1 MAGTALNVVIGYD
14 PREWEAYQVCEHS
27 LLRHASK
34 PVNVVKLDLTTLR
47 ETGLY
52 DRPFR
57 VSETGQMWD
66 ERDKRPFSVAFSFS
80 RFLVPFIVRGPA
92 LFVDCDFLFRQDVAQ
107 LFAEFDP
114 LMAVQVVKHDHQP
127 PGAKKMDNIAQG
139 RYNRKNWSSCVMWN
153 TEHHANRSLTVAA
166 VNSWAGLDLHGFKWL
181 PDCYIGSLP
190 EKWNWLADASPT
202 CGGNPDDIGAIHYTS
217 GGPWFDHMQD
227 CPFAAEW
234 LEERRLM
241 RRAMAEAA

>member
-1 MAGTALNVVIGYD
+1 MTLNVVIGYD
-14 PREWEAYQVCEHS
+14 PREWEAYAVCEHS
-27 LLRHASK
+27 LLRHATQ

-52 DRPFR
+52 DRPYR

-80 RFLVPFIVRGPA
+80 RFLVPFVVRGPA

-114 LMAVQVVKHDHQP
+114 MMAVQVVKHDHQP

-139 RYNRKNWSSCVMWN
+139 RYNRKNWSSCVLWN
-153 TEHHANRSLTVAA
+153 TDHHANRSLTVAA
-166 VNSWAGLDLHGFKWL
+166 VNSWPGLDLHGFKWL
-181 PDCYIGSLP
+181 ADCYIGSLP

-202 CGGNPDDIGAIHYTS
+202 CGGNANDIGAIHYTS

-227 CPFAAEW
+227 CPFASEW

-241 RRAMAEAA
+241 RRALAEAA